1 MADYFKR
8 VHEQTSTRFWINNV
22 TRSEA
27 QKAIDAGAVGC
38 TQNPSY
44 SWKMFSNEEEGAYA
58 QELIQRAVR
67 ECSNADDALV
77 LVQREL
83 VRKIAEIFHPMFLEN
98 HGKAGYVSI
107 QGNPFKEDKD
117 SIIRYAHFNREA
129 GENIMCKIPVTAD
142 GLEAIKYLAAEGI
155 PINATEVMS
164 VSQVLAVCEAVRQAT
179 RGLDKPPVIY
189 FSLITGI
196 FDEYLGNYVR
206 DHQVEINQ
214 DILGQASY
222 VLARK
227 VYDLVHSFKYDI
239 GIICG
244 GARGLHH
251 FTDMIGADVS
261 ITINW
266 KGTADKL
273 LEQDAPVV
281 PTFFQPI
288 PALAE
293 DVLLETLP
301 DFRKAYMIH
310 GLTADQYEDFGP
322 VVLFR
327 SSFEKA
333 WKSAVDKIQK
343 EFDNQ

>member
-1 MADYFKR
+1 MSVSVFRLQRFLHSLRKVCASDHRENGHHLFHLDKWMVRAHLAYRQTAGIRNLYSGLSQDHGRVLSDPVLVDLVAVSVLFALHADRDKLLR
-8 VHEQTSTRFWINNV
+8 LLRREQI
-22 TRSEA
+22 RSLLLYVIEESFIIAFHDKGFLLREA
-27 QKAIDAGAVGC
+27 QNV
-38 TQNPSY
+38 
-44 SWKMFSNEEEGAYA
+44 
-58 QELIQRAVR
+58 
-67 ECSNADDALV
+67 
-77 LVQREL
+77 
-83 VRKIAEIFHPMFLEN
+83 
-98 HGKAGYVSI
+98 
-107 QGNPFKEDKD
+107 
-117 SIIRYAHFNREA
+117 
-129 GENIMCKIPVTAD
+129 
-142 GLEAIKYLAAEGI
+142 LEAIKVLAAEGI

-164 VSQVLAVCEAVRQAT
+164 VSQVLAVCEAAKEAT
-179 RGLDKPPVIY
+179 KNLDKPPVIY

-206 DHQVEINQ
+206 DNGTVINP

-227 VYDLVHSFKYDI
+227 VYDLVHAFRYDI

-251 FTDMIGADVS
+251 FTDMVGANVS

-273 LEQDAPVV
+273 LEADAPVA

-288 PALAE
+288 PAYTE

-301 DFRKAYMIH
+301 DFKKAYMIH

-333 WKSAVDKIQK
+333 WKNATAQIQK
-343 EFDNQ
+343 EFDKK

>member
-8 VHEQTSTRFWINNV
+8 VHEQTATRFWINNV

-58 QELIQRAVR
+58 QELIDRAVR
-67 ECSNADDALV
+67 ECDNADDALV

-83 VRKIAEIFHPMFLEN
+83 VRKIAEIFLPMFRESR
-98 HGKAGYVSI
+98 GKAGYVSI
-107 QGNPFKEDKD
+107 QGNPFKEDRD
-117 SIIRYAHFNREA
+117 SIVRYAHFNREA

-142 GLEAIKYLAAEGI
+142 GLEAIKALAAEGI

-164 VSQVLAVCEAVRQAT
+164 VSQVLAVCEAVKEAT
-179 RGLDKPPVIY
+179 KNLDRPPVIY

-196 FDEYLGNYVR
+196 FDEYLNNYVR
-206 DHQVEINQ
+206 DNHVEINN
-214 DILGQASY
+214 DILGQASF

-227 VYDLVHSFKYDI
+227 VYDLVHAFRYDT

-244 GARGLHH
+244 GARALHH
-251 FTDMIGADVS
+251 FTDIIGADAS

-273 LEQDAPVV
+273 LEADAPVV
-281 PTFFQPI
+281 PGFFQPI
-288 PALAE
+288 PALTE

-301 DFRKAYMIH
+301 DFKKAYMIH

-333 WKSAVDKIQK
+333 WKNATEQIRK
-343 EFDNQ
+343 EYDRK

>member
-8 VHEQTSTRFWINNV
+8 VHEQTATRFWINNV

-27 QKAIDAGAVGC
+27 HKAIEAGAVGC

-44 SWKMFSNEEEGAYA
+44 SWKMFSNAEEGAYA
-58 QELIQRAVR
+58 QELIQKAVK
-67 ECSNADDALV
+67 ECDNADDALV

-83 VRKIAEIFHPMFLEN
+83 VRKIAEIFYPMYQES

-107 QGNPFKEDKD
+107 QGNPFKEDTD
-117 SIIRYAHFNREA
+117 SIVKYAHFNREA

-142 GLEAIKYLAAEGI
+142 GLEAIKVLAAQGV

-164 VSQVLAVCEAVRQAT
+164 ASQVLAVCEAAKEAT
-179 RGLDKPPVIY
+179 RNLDKPPVIY

-196 FDEYLGNYVR
+196 FDEFLNNYVKENN
-206 DHQVEINQ
+206 VEINM

-227 VYDLVHSFKYDI
+227 VYDLVHAYRYDI

-251 FTDMIGADVS
+251 FTDMVGADAS

-273 LEQDAPVV
+273 LEADAPVV

-288 PALAE
+288 PALTE

-301 DFRKAYMIH
+301 DFKKAYMIH
-310 GLTADQYEDFGP
+310 GLTPDQYEDFGP

-333 WKSAVDKIQK
+333 WKSATEQIQK
-343 EFDNQ
+343 EFDKK

>member
-8 VHEQTSTRFWINNV
+8 VHEQTATRFWINNV

-27 QKAIDAGAVGC
+27 HKAIEAGAVGC

-44 SWKMFSNEEEGAYA
+44 SWKMFSNAEEGAYA
-58 QELIQRAVR
+58 QELIQKAVR
-67 ECSNADDALV
+67 ECDNADDALV

-83 VRKIAEIFHPMFLEN
+83 VRKIAEIFYPMYKES
-98 HGKAGYVSI
+98 HGRAGYVSI

-117 SIIRYAHFNREA
+117 SIIRYARFNREA

-142 GLEAIKYLAAEGI
+142 GLEAIKVVASEGI

-164 VSQVLAVCEAVRQAT
+164 VSQVLAVCEAAKEAT
-179 RGLDKPPVIY
+179 KNLDRPPVIY

-196 FDEYLGNYVR
+196 FDEYLHNYVK
-206 DHQVEINQ
+206 DNNVEINM

-227 VYDLVHSFKYDI
+227 VYDLVHAYNYDI

-251 FTDMIGADVS
+251 FTDMVGADAS

-273 LEQDAPVV
+273 LEADAPVV

-288 PALAE
+288 PALTE

-301 DFRKAYMIH
+301 DFRNAYMIH
-310 GLTADQYEDFGP
+310 GLTPDQYEDFGP

-333 WKSAVDKIQK
+333 WKSATEQIQK
-343 EFDNQ
+343 EFEKK